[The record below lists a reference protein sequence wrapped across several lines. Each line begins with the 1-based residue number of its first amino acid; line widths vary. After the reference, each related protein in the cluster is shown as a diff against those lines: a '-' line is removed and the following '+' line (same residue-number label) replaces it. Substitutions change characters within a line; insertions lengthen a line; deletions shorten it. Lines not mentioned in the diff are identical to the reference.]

1 VGYQLLNF
9 NSSER
14 GVSHRPENQWDLK
27 ENRSRQPRGRER
39 EFPEAELDG
48 IENVPETGGIEYRAA
63 DWIQISIEA
72 DIDGV
77 SERTIRR
84 RMQERGYHYCMACQK
99 ILFTWKTF
107 YAQQEFYSS
116 FIQYTIDQW
125 KRIRFSDESHF
136 GLGPKRKLQIIRR
149 VGERNRCDCI

>member
-72 DIDGV
+72 DID
-77 SERTIRR
+77 
-84 RMQERGYHYCMACQK
+84 
-99 ILFTWKTF
+99 
-107 YAQQEFYSS
+107 
-116 FIQYTIDQW
+116 
-125 KRIRFSDESHF
+125 
-136 GLGPKRKLQIIRR
+136 
-149 VGERNRCDCI
+149 